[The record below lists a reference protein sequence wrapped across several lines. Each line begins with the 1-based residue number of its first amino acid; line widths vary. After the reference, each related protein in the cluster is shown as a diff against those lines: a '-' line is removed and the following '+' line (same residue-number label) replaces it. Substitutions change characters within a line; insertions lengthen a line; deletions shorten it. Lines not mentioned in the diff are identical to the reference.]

1 MGLVIVRVIMVVL
14 TVMSLDKV
22 SVLCLVIVRV
32 MVVLTVMSLDKV
44 SVLGLVIVRVIMS
57 CFDSIVFG

>member
-1 MGLVIVRVIMVVL
+1 M

-22 SVLCLVIVRV
+22 SVLGLVIVRV
-32 MVVLTVMSLDKV
+32 IMIALTVMSLDKV

-57 CFDSIVFG
+57 CFDSNVFG

>member
-1 MGLVIVRVIMVVL
+1 MIVL

-32 MVVLTVMSLDKV
+32 IMIVLTVLSLDKV
-44 SVLGLVIVRVIMS
+44 SVLGLVIVRVIMIV
-57 CFDSIVFG
+57 FGSIVFG